1 MQQSSTTSPTVTGQL
16 ISTFRHGKGFL
27 VFMLLFAIVML
38 GLAGFVLYLGT
49 ILPTGSSG
57 ANTSR
62 GSSPQLLIYSVSG
75 LLVVISAVLFGL
87 YAWQKKLRGTHYE
100 VYEHGIVAVSG
111 KQQQF
116 TAFAEIEDLYLFGS
130 GQAAFTGLITN
141 LAYRRNANEPFH
153 RVIHSLKGFHDFQQ
167 RVREL
172 HVRERLP
179 AVMQTLEGGGVVT
192 FKYVPSGSVWGK
204 RMKGN
209 FLDVETQPILM
220 TREFLEVQGRKVP
233 MSSLRTVDLSVWS
246 ELVVIKDEA
255 GNEVLSTVC
264 TGILSHDLFLAT
276 LDAILD
282 DAALNR
288 AEPVPVL
295 QD

>member
-1 MQQSSTTSPTVTGQL
+1 MQQSPKPAPAVTGQM
-16 ISTFRHGKGFL
+16 IKTFHHGKGFL

-49 ILPTGSSG
+49 ILPAGSSG

-141 LAYRRNANEPFH
+141 LAYRRNESEPFH
-153 RVIHSLKGFHDFQQ
+153 RVIESLKGFQDFQQ
-167 RVREL
+167 LVREL

-179 AVMQTLEGGGVVT
+179 VVMNKLESGGAVT
-192 FKYVPSGSVWGK
+192 FKYVPTGQVWRK
-204 RMKGN
+204 RIAGD
-209 FLDVETQPILM
+209 FLNVVTQTIIV
-220 TREFLEVQGRKVP
+220 TREFLEVDGRKVP
-233 MSSLRTVDLSVWS
+233 VSTLSSVDLNAWS
-246 ELVVIKDEA
+246 EKVTIQDEA
-255 GNEVLSTVC
+255 GNAMLSTVC
-264 TGILSHDLFLAT
+264 TGIMSHDLFLTT
-276 LDAILD
+276 LDVLLD
-282 DAALNR
+282 AER
-288 AEPVPVL
+288 ASSAEAKPSL
-295 QD
+295 A